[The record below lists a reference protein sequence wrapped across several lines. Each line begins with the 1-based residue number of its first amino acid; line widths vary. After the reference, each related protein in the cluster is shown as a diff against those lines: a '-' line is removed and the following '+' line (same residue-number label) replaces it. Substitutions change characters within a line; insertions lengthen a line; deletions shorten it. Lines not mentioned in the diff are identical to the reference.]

1 MLFGV
6 SVDDV
11 SLGILVKAID
21 ETVSNL
27 FVKESI
33 GDIVDFWFPV

>member
-27 FVKESI
+27 FVNESI